1 MEETMMNRELSW
13 LDFNA
18 RVLSLANDKSV
29 PLAERLKFIA
39 IFCSNLDEF
48 FMVRVGSL
56 YERTLLQKKSD
67 KDINELQKYGMT
79 PIEQLNVIMPKAK
92 KLQTVCDLAYESG
105 IQEISNYGFTK
116 VDFTKLDKDSEY
128 FWKKYFK
135 NELLP
140 VLSPQILD
148 NRHPFPFLRNKE
160 VYLAVQLKQKTG
172 EPQTFG
178 LVPISSQ
185 TERVIFINTKN
196 GFVFALVEEL
206 ISHFSSVI
214 FGKDKIEE
222 QCLFRVT
229 RNADLTVQEG
239 MMDHDIDYRSV
250 MSEIL
255 KKRRK
260 LAAVR
265 LQFSLAAP
273 QNIVNFLCDKLLLP
287 HSHCFMQ
294 SSSLDLSFLFK
305 VAGKISGA
313 NSTADLFYPPAR
325 PMMPPAEY
333 KLSDVVQERDV
344 LLCYPYQSIRPFIAL
359 LRDAASDPKVVSI
372 KMTLYRMADN
382 SQIVRAL
389 TLAAENNKEVMV
401 LVELRA
407 RFDEQNNIDWSKQ
420 LEAAGCTVIYG
431 HDAYK
436 VHSKLTLI
444 TKRSDGRYSHIT
456 QIGTGNYNEKTSEIY
471 TDLSYITSNQEIGE
485 EASAVFQKL
494 AFHKLTDR
502 TTNLLVAPRC
512 FKSILLD
519 EMDRLI
525 MAANSGRKTSM
536 VLKNNSMNDK
546 ELMAKMCEAS
556 MAGVRVDLIIRGIC
570 CLNVG
575 VQGKSE
581 NIHVRSLVG
590 RYLEHSRIYSFDDG
604 IEKHVYIASGDFLT
618 RNTEC
623 RVEVGIRITAPE
635 LVKKIED
642 ILYLQLNDNVNAF
655 EMQSDGSYTKVQ
667 RKDGE
672 KIIDAQMDMFKIL
685 KNDWQEHLLSL
696 PIHSAQED
704 DNAKQVVIEKETICE
719 PVAKTTQKIEE
730 ANVQQINQ
738 QEENKVNVEISNE
751 QNETIPEKQTIPQ
764 TEKSKENTLEEQAK
778 NTEQVYQGAAVNNPT
793 NVKSQAKPMQTAAS
807 THENIKKVNGQETMQ
822 YNTKTNL
829 PDKSKMSFLQR
840 IKFILWG

>member
-1 MEETMMNRELSW
+1 MEETIMNRELSW

-18 RVLSLANDKSV
+18 RVLSLANDSNV

-56 YERTLLQKKSD
+56 YERTLLQKKSE
-67 KDINELQKYGMT
+67 KDINELMKYGMT
-79 PIEQLNVIMPKAK
+79 PTEQLNVIMPKAK
-92 KLQTVCDLAYESG
+92 KMQSVCDHAYESSLKA
-105 IQEISNYGFTK
+105 IADYGFVK
-116 VDFTKLDKDSEY
+116 VDFGKLDKDSEY

-140 VLSPQILD
+140 ILSPQVLD

-160 VYLAVQLKQKTG
+160 VYLAVRLKLKAG

-185 TERVIFINTKN
+185 TERVIFISTKN
-196 GFVFALVEEL
+196 GFVYALVEEL
-206 ISHFSSVI
+206 ISHFSSMI

-250 MSEIL
+250 MTDIL

-265 LQFSLAAP
+265 LQFGANAP
-273 QNIVNFLCDKLLLP
+273 QSIVDFLCDKLLLP
-287 HSHCFMQ
+287 QTHCFTQ
-294 SSSLDLSFLFK
+294 SSALDLSFLFM
-305 VAGKISGA
+305 VAGKISSVT
-313 NSTADLFYPPAR
+313 STQNMFYPPAR

-333 KLSDVVQERDV
+333 ILAEVVQNRDV
-344 LLCYPYQSIRPFIAL
+344 LLCYPYQSRRPFIAL
-359 LRDAASDPKVVSI
+359 LRDAASDPDVVSI
-372 KMTLYRMADN
+372 KKTLYRMDDN

-444 TKRSDGRYSHIT
+444 TKRTEGRYSHIT
-456 QIGTGNYNEKTSEIY
+456 QIGTGNYNEKTSELY

-494 AFHKLTDR
+494 AFHKLTDS
-502 TTNLLVAPRC
+502 TNHLLVAPRC
-512 FKSILLD
+512 FKSILID

-525 MAANSGRKTSM
+525 LAASAGRKTSM
-536 VLKNNSMNDK
+536 VLKNNSMNDR
-546 ELMAKMCEAS
+546 ELMSKMCEAS
-556 MAGVRVDLIIRGIC
+556 TNGVRVDLIIRGIC

-575 VQGKSE
+575 VPGKSE

-604 IEKHVYIASGDFLT
+604 IEKRIYIASGDFLT

-623 RVEVGIRITAPE
+623 RVEVGIRITEPC
-635 LVKKIED
+635 LVKKLED
-642 ILYLQLNDNVNAF
+642 ILQLQLNDNVNAF
-655 EMQSDGSYTKVQ
+655 EMQNDGSYVKVQ
-667 RKDGE
+667 CKDGE
-672 KIIDAQMDMFKIL
+672 AIVDAQMDMYKIL
-685 KNDWQEHLLSL
+685 RGDWQEHLTFVQ
-696 PIHSAQED
+696 P
-704 DNAKQVVIEKETICE
+704 VVTATATTPA
-719 PVAKTTQKIEE
+719 PVAPVVAQTVANTTETVKPVSVCKTQPVQEPAKTAEQQVQNITQATQPIKTP
-730 ANVQQINQ
+730 NH
-738 QEENKVNVEISNE
+738 
-751 QNETIPEKQTIPQ
+751 
-764 TEKSKENTLEEQAK
+764 AK
-778 NTEQVYQGAAVNNPT
+778 
-793 NVKSQAKPMQTAAS
+793 AS
-807 THENIKKVNGQETMQ
+807 DS
-822 YNTKTNL
+822 NL
-829 PDKSKMSFLQR
+829 PDKSKMSFMDRL
-840 IKFILWG
+840 KFILWG